1 MEDRAPLVSHEHWPV
16 KSEFVEKFGETE
28 TLTETCQ
35 CGSTRVVHY
44 THDPKII
51 WLSATTMTTKTHVEY
66 SHWECA
72 KTGYPE
78 IFLIDK
84 CR

>member
-51 WLSATTMTTKTHVEY
+51 WLSATTMTIGSAQKQATQKYFSSTNV
-66 SHWECA
+66 
-72 KTGYPE
+72 
-78 IFLIDK
+78 DK
-84 CR
+84 P